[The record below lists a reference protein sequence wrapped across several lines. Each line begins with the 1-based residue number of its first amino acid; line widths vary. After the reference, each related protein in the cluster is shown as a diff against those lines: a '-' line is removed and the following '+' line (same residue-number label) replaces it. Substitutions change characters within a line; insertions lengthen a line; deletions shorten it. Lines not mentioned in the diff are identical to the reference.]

1 MRDRIDPT
9 PPPPTTTTTDAPF
22 RSHLLFPHTHTHTRA
37 RTAVMYTY
45 YYLMAIKAKPAWL
58 KYVRPPAR
66 PPVPWTP
73 STNHPLTTHPPTA
86 QPHVHHG
93 DPIH

>member
-1 MRDRIDPT
+1 
-9 PPPPTTTTTDAPF
+9 
-22 RSHLLFPHTHTHTRA
+22 
-37 RTAVMYTY
+37 MYTY